1 MRKSLIILI
10 TALMTTALPGQTM
23 MKIVIL
29 GSSTA
34 EGVGPSHPDSAWVAR
49 YRAYFSQMS
58 SPVEVINLAKGGYT
72 TYHIMPT
79 GNVPPQGRSYP
90 DTLRNINR
98 AIGAKDADA
107 VIINL
112 PSNDAANN
120 YSVEDQLANYDA
132 ILAYAADAAVPVWIT
147 TTQPRNL
154 SQSGRDNIRAM
165 RDSTFSRFGPKAIDF
180 WNGLANGNGTIRD
193 KFDSG
198 DGIHLNN
205 WAHGILSERVIEARV
220 YETITSNESKGFL
233 LPDGIEIE
241 RNYPN
246 PFNAATTILYSLP
259 RAETVTLQIYATDG
273 RLVREMYLG
282 RQDAGQQLAR
292 LELSNLASGSYFYR
306 LQGREDQ
313 SASARL
319 LLLK

>member
-132 ILAYAADAAVPVWIT
+132 ILAYAANASVPVWIT

-154 SQSGRDNIRAM
+154 SQNGRR
-165 RDSTFSRFGPKAIDF
+165 
-180 WNGLANGNGTIRD
+180 
-193 KFDSG
+193 
-198 DGIHLNN
+198 
-205 WAHGILSERVIEARV
+205 
-220 YETITSNESKGFL
+220 
-233 LPDGIEIE
+233 
-241 RNYPN
+241 
-246 PFNAATTILYSLP
+246 
-259 RAETVTLQIYATDG
+259 
-273 RLVREMYLG
+273 
-282 RQDAGQQLAR
+282 
-292 LELSNLASGSYFYR
+292 
-306 LQGREDQ
+306 
-313 SASARL
+313 
-319 LLLK
+319 